1 MNKINLLILLSLSL
15 YSSDY
20 YFEYGKKVELTKV
33 KDYRSE
39 GVGGVDYYTTVH
51 GNRVGITNELI
62 VKCEQSNCTDTLK
75 KYNLTNITS
84 LSDSLFLVKLV
95 NNENIF
101 ELSRKLYLDENIKFA
116 NPNFTKTRKKR

>member
-1 MNKINLLILLSLSL
+1 MKKINLLVLLSLSL

-20 YFEYGKKVELTKV
+20 YFEYGKKVELTKA

-39 GVGGVDYYTTVH
+39 GVGGVDYYITQY

-62 VKCEQSNCTDTLK
+62 VKCEHSNCTEILG

-84 LSDSLFLVKLV
+84 LSDSLFLVKLE

-101 ELSRKLYLDENIKFA
+101 EISQKLYLDKNITFA
-116 NPNFTKTRKKR
+116 TPNFTKTKKMR